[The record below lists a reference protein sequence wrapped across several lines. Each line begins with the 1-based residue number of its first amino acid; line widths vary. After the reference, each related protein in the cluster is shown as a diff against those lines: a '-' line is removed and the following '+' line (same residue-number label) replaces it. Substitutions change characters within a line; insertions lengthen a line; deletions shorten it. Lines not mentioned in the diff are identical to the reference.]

1 MSAITLTCS
10 VLQRRAPQVVDFG
23 AGGPVRCAQ
32 CKAYMNP
39 FMQFVGDGARFRCN
53 FCGAL
58 SDTPHD
64 YVAATG
70 PNGRAERP
78 ELCCGTVEIVATPD
92 FLVRAPAQLQGSG
105 LMWCCVIARSSS
117 SAAAPSRSWPR
128 PTSWCARQPR
138 HAHWDLCDCGV

>member
-1 MSAITLTCS
+1 M
-10 VLQRRAPQVVDFG
+10 QRMGLGGEKSIFSQVVDFG
-23 AGGPVRCAQ
+23 ASGPVRCAT

-39 FMQFVGDGARFRCN
+39 FMQFVADGARFRCN

-64 YVAATG
+64 YIAATG

-92 FLVRAPAQLQGSG
+92 FMV
-105 LMWCCVIARSSS
+105 C
-117 SAAAPSRSWPR
+117 
-128 PTSWCARQPR
+128 
-138 HAHWDLCDCGV
+138 

>member
-1 MSAITLTCS
+1 MIMLRRPMQ
-10 VLQRRAPQVVDFG
+10 QRCAPQVVDFG

-39 FMQFVGDGARFRCN
+39 FMQFVGDGARFCCN

-92 FLVRAPAQLQGSG
+92 FLVRSSPFAGFGAYAVLCNCME
-105 LMWCCVIARSSS
+105 LELCCT
-117 SAAAPSRSWPR
+117 PSRLRPR
-128 PTSWCARQPR
+128 
-138 HAHWDLCDCGV
+138 